1 MEIPAQNLYVDCL
14 IDPRFEAV
22 NRFFMFQL

>member
-22 NRFFMFQL
+22 NIFFMLQI